1 MNDDTA
7 AGFDLSFCENI
18 KGYCYKYNWTSNI
31 IYNLSISESTFLDK
45 LKLAIIKPLYKN
57 GDSTNINNY
66 RPILMISNCAKI
78 LEKIIKYRLVE
89 FLEKNNLLSK
99 NQFGFRPRLGT
110 ENALYTM
117 LVNSC
122 MMRLTSTIKQWQY
135 F

>member
-1 MNDDTA
+1 
-7 AGFDLSFCENI
+7 
-18 KGYCYKYNWTSNI
+18 
-31 IYNLSISESTFLDK
+31 
-45 LKLAIIKPLYKN
+45 
-57 GDSTNINNY
+57 
-66 RPILMISNCAKI
+66 MISNCAKI